1 MFTLPGLPYLPQKN
15 QVQTVAMRGI
25 NYSDRIKD
33 GDIADSLN
41 ISARRYPYIATRRGR
56 EKLAGYSG
64 ATALS
69 GWGKLVVIQ
78 NGNLFYDGERV
89 GSVEDGEKQ
98 FAVVNTKLVIFP
110 DKKYLDLT
118 HKTLNNLGA
127 VLTNEKGA
135 TFTTDSVTLKEY
147 DGDLTKL
154 FKAGDGVTLI
164 VSNGGEN
171 QNVDFI
177 IKGVTEDTITV
188 TSNTFVAEECAG
200 VVTITRKIPD
210 LDYICESENRL
221 WGCNSKE
228 QTIYCSALG
237 DPTNFNVFQGLSTD
251 SYALAVGT
259 EGDFTGCCKLSSS
272 VLFWK
277 ENGLHKILGSFPAEY
292 AMNHYT
298 IEGLRKGCHKSMQVI
313 NEVLFYVGAHGVF
326 AFSGSTPTLI
336 SDNFGEKEF
345 ASAVAGNDGDSY
357 FLSCCD
363 NEGKWHL
370 LVYETSVGIWVHE
383 DNIQCIDFARVGKEL
398 YFLEAS
404 CGEIYR
410 TSNGKDEEN
419 IPWYIQFVPFYETIE
434 GKKSY
439 SKLLLRLELPVK
451 SYLTVSVRQDEGAWR
466 EIGQVVG
473 NTTGVARV
481 RIPISRCDKFQLRLD
496 GKGPCT
502 ILSMLREFSVGGE
515 V

>member
-1 MFTLPGLPYLPQKN
+1 MFTLPSLPYLPQKN

-25 NYSDRIKD
+25 NYSDRIQD

-41 ISARRYPYIATRRGR
+41 ISARRFPYIATRRGR
-56 EKLAGYSG
+56 EKLAGYTG

-78 NGNLFYDGERV
+78 NGRLYYDGELV
-89 GSVEDGEKQ
+89 GQVEDGEKQ

-127 VLTNEKGA
+127 IFISEKGA
-135 TFTTDSVTLKEY
+135 TFTKDSVTFDEPEE
-147 DGDLTKL
+147 DLTRL
-154 FKAGDGVTLI
+154 FKAGDGVSLI
-164 VSNGGEN
+164 DGKDRK
-171 QNVDFI
+171 DFI
-177 IKGVTEDTITV
+177 IKSVTKDTITT
-188 TSNTFVAEECAG
+188 TSNTFVEEVCNET
-200 VVTITRKIPD
+200 VTITRKIPD

-259 EGDFTGCCKLSSS
+259 EGDFTGCCKLASS

-277 ENGLHKILGSFPAEY
+277 ENGLHKILGSYPAEY

-313 NEVLFYVGAHGVF
+313 NEVLFYVGVHGVF
-326 AFSGSTPTLI
+326 AFSGGTPTLI

-345 ASAVAGNDGDSY
+345 TSAVAGNDGDSY

-363 NEGKWHL
+363 NDGKWHL
-370 LVYETSVGIWVHE
+370 FVYETSVGIWVHE
-383 DNIQCIDFARVGKEL
+383 DNLQCRDFARIGKDL
-398 YFLEAS
+398 YFLDGS
-404 CGEIYR
+404 TGEIYL
-410 TSNGKDEEN
+410 TSSGKDDAD

-451 SYLTVSVRQDEGAWR
+451 SYLTISVRQDEGAWR

-473 NTTGVARV
+473 NTTGLARV
-481 RIPISRCDKFQLRLD
+481 RIPVSRCDKFELRLE

-502 ILSMLREFSVGGE
+502 ILSMLREFSVGSE